1 MKRVPM
7 KLVVDEKIAL
17 AEEAFSQFGD
27 VLLIG
32 GRQITNEIL
41 RNADALVVRSISNVD
56 EKLLQNTNIKF
67 VGTATIGT
75 DHIDTN
81 YLNKNYIA
89 FADAKG
95 CNAYSVAEYIFTA
108 LLKIAVDNKLT
119 LKNKSIGIIGVGNIG
134 SRVVKYAEALG
145 LKVYKNDP
153 PKQRAGEGSNYVS
166 LEEALQADI
175 ITLHVPLNKSGIDKT
190 FHLLDEK
197 KLNELKNDT
206 IIINSSRGAVIDNN
220 ALLNIIDKKHFK
232 VILDVWEDEP
242 LINTDLL
249 QKVFVGSAHVAGYSL
264 EGKINGTKMI
274 YDALCRFTNQ
284 PNNWGPKLPTVEN
297 NIIDV
302 SSVKNLEEKLH
313 LIFKQIY
320 NIEKDDSEMREM
332 VEMDNDSKAAHFD
345 KLRKEYPLRREFTSY
360 TILIKETD
368 KRLNGLLEAF
378 RFKVKFKN

>member
-1 MKRVPM
+1 M
-7 KLVVDEKIAL
+7 KLVVDENIAL

-41 RNADALVVRSISNVD
+41 RNADALIVRSITHVD
-56 EKLLQNTNIKF
+56 ENLLQNTNIKF

-81 YLNKNYIA
+81 YLNKNNIA

-95 CNAYSVAEYIFTA
+95 CNADSVAEYVFTA
-108 LLKIAVDNKLT
+108 LLKIAVDNNLT

-206 IIINSSRGAVIDNN
+206 IIINSSRGAVIDNK
-220 ALLNIIDKKHFK
+220 ALLDIIDKKHFK

-249 QKVFVGSAHVAGYSL
+249 QKVFIGSAHVAGYSL
-264 EGKINGTKMI
+264 EGKVNGTKMI
-274 YDALCRFTNQ
+274 YDALCSFTNQ
-284 PNNWGPKLPTVEN
+284 PNDWEPKLPTVEN

-302 SSVKNLEEKLH
+302 SSAKNLEEKLH

-320 NIEKDDSEMREM
+320 NIEKDDSEMRKM
-332 VEMDNDSKAAHFD
+332 IEMDNDSKAAHFD
-345 KLRKEYPLRREFTSY
+345 KLRKEYPLRREFTNY

-368 KRLNGLLEAF
+368 KQLKGILEAF
-378 RFKVKFKN
+378 RFNIKIKD

>member
-1 MKRVPM
+1 M
-7 KLVVDEKIAL
+7 
-17 AEEAFSQFGD
+17 
-27 VLLIG
+27 
-32 GRQITNEIL
+32 
-41 RNADALVVRSISNVD
+41 
-56 EKLLQNTNIKF
+56 IK
-67 VGTATIGT
+67 V
-75 DHIDTN
+75 
-81 YLNKNYIA
+81 
-89 FADAKG
+89 
-95 CNAYSVAEYIFTA
+95 
-108 LLKIAVDNKLT
+108 
-119 LKNKSIGIIGVGNIG
+119 GIIGVGNIG

-175 ITLHVPLNKSGIDKT
+175 ITLHVPLNKTGIDKT

-206 IIINSSRGAVIDNN
+206 IIINSSRGAVVDNN

-274 YDALCRFTNQ
+274 YDALCRFTNK
-284 PNNWGPKLPTVEN
+284 PNDWEPKLPTVEN

-313 LIFKQIY
+313 IIFKQIY
-320 NIEKDDSEMREM
+320 NVEKDDSEMREM

-345 KLRKEYPLRREFTSY
+345 KLRKEYPLRREFTNY

-368 KRLNGLLEAF
+368 KQLKGILETF
-378 RFKVKFKN
+378 RFNIKIKLRISCFFLQFKLYRNIHLHFYSLPSLQTGFKPVIKN